1 MTRVALIVMCLSAA
15 ASAGSVTYQPL
26 TFGGEA
32 ENGVFAADVDGD
44 GTQDLVALGHGR
56 ISVYRG
62 RKGATPPYP
71 ERPETVLTGGTAYFA
86 DVADVAPEPGLELVV
101 ITARGVSCYV
111 QKDGAYVTTPRPLIE
126 CETIL
131 SLPLLRGAIDDMAF
145 ASADVLPWNFAF
157 DADGDGRDDVLVPHG
172 NGTDLYLATAPGKF
186 AKPIRLRLF
195 PLIFHGNLAGLEA
208 DDIAGHHVS
217 PVQIEFVIRDIL
229 RRDVN
234 GDGTLDLACR
244 GMRGAPAVWFAQKH
258 SGGFDPIPASL
269 PRDFHAVPDR
279 TMVDINGDGRLDRI
293 AEENRLDDPFN
304 IKTHVRYWL
313 ADAAGNLPKDP
324 TTISDQNILVHAPLP
339 VHDFDGDGALDF
351 AMFKTDIT
359 ATEVAKWVRQSFG
372 KIDGRLNLYLFDRRA
387 NRYDRRPA
395 YTKDIRMRFQVDLQD
410 VMIGGVWERYLST
423 MMRFEGDY
431 NGDGRLDLL
440 VRDETHRIAIYFNTG
455 KRDRLFGDDP
465 DIVLDDLPMFGGLEV
480 DDLNGDGC
488 ADLILSAARMPF
500 TVARRANV
508 IAVYISQRR

>member
-1 MTRVALIVMCLSAA
+1 MSRVALILLCVAAA
-15 ASAGSVTYQPL
+15 ASAGTVTYRPL

-44 GTQDLVALGHGR
+44 GARDLVAFGHGR

-62 RKGATPPYP
+62 RKGAAAYP
-71 ERPETVLTGGTAYFA
+71 AQPETILTGAMAYFA
-86 DVADVAPEPGLELVV
+86 DVADVTADPGLELVV
-101 ITARGVSCYV
+101 ITAHGVGCFIQQGGKYI
-111 QKDGAYVTTPRPLIE
+111 TPIQPLLK

-131 SLPLLRGAIDDMAF
+131 SLPLLRGAVANTAF
-145 ASADVLPWNFAF
+145 TSVDVLPWNFAF

-172 NGTDLYLATAPGKF
+172 TGTDVYLATAPGKF

-195 PLIFHGNLAGLEA
+195 PLIFHGNLGSGQA
-208 DDIAGHHVS
+208 DDIVGHNVS
-217 PVQIEFVIRDIL
+217 PVHLEFYMRDIL

-234 GDGTLDLACR
+234 GDGKLDLACR

-258 SGGFDPIPASL
+258 DGGFDPVPASL
-269 PRDFHAVPDR
+269 PPGFRAVPDR
-279 TMVDINGDGRLDRI
+279 SMVDINGDGRIDRI

-313 ADAAGNLPKDP
+313 ADANGNLPAKP
-324 TTISDQNILVHAPLP
+324 TTINDQNILVHTHLP

-372 KIDGRLNLYLFDRRA
+372 KIDGYLNLYLFDRA
-387 NRYDRRPA
+387 GNRYDRRPV
-395 YTKDIRMRFQVDLQD
+395 YSKSISMRFQVDLQD
-410 VMIGGVWERYLST
+410 VMIGGVWERYLGT

-431 NGDGRLDLL
+431 NGDKRLDLL

-455 KRDRLFGDDP
+455 TRSRLFSRGP
-465 DIVLDDLPMFGGLEV
+465 DIQLEDLPMFGGLEV
-480 DDLNGDGC
+480 EDLNGDGC
-488 ADLILSAARMPF
+488 ADLILSASRMPF